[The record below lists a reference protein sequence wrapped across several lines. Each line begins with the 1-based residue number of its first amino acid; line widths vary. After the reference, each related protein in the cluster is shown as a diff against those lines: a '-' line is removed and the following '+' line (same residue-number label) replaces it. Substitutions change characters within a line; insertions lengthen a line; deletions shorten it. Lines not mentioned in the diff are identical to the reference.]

1 MRKSRL
7 CHNGRGGR
15 SFIVPPMGT
24 SLPLTITILLREELL
39 FPEAILERG
48 PRSRPGRRERTL
60 WAGLPTMERSPA
72 HIPQNACCFLSKWI
86 QPLGE
91 GLPLAFYL
99 NYFTSNCSKREG
111 NHRNTACFSPV
122 KKVKEYLLNR
132 PIYNHFLTCSLP
144 IIISFLPTLVM
155 FGYQINC
162 LPTKI
167 PRITR
172 EMREVVTDEMSVL
185 RSRQA

>member
-39 FPEAILERG
+39 LPEAILERG

-132 PIYNHFLTCSLP
+132 PIYNHFFPSYTCNVWLLDQLFTNENTSHYQGNERSCDRRDVGSS
-144 IIISFLPTLVM
+144 ISAGL
-155 FGYQINC
+155 G
-162 LPTKI
+162 
-167 PRITR
+167 R
-172 EMREVVTDEMSVL
+172 
-185 RSRQA
+185 